1 MPRRN
6 QRSDNGKLQYAL
18 VTFNYVLHLLGAKS
32 LTALSEDLKDPIYE
46 GVDENGI
53 SRLYYAMRDHLHNGE
68 VTTDDLLEYDHHI
81 VKLTNEI
88 NEKRRD
94 KIVWKY
100 FQYLSLLFTEIYLDR
115 YFRNKHRGRPEQIG
129 ILVCNRS
136 RKDADDASSHQAVS
150 LLCRQGWQT
159 ERYQQHHPADT
170 QRGTQPS
177 TLGTT
182 AKIKYAGRAVL
193 ERRIGRHVPKADYSG
208 D

>member
-1 MPRRN
+1 MPRGR
-6 QRSDNGKLQYAL
+6 QRTDNGKLQYAL
-18 VTFNYVLHLLGAKS
+18 VTFNYVLHLLGTKS

-115 YFRNKHRGRPEQIG
+115 YFRNKQA
-129 ILVCNRS
+129 LV
-136 RKDADDASSHQAVS
+136 ADLNTFLMTNFLQREGVWEGVPDF
-150 LLCRQGWQT
+150 T
-159 ERYQQHHPADT
+159 EDDLNKLAFWCAT
-170 QRGTQPS
+170 GAGK
-177 TLGTT
+177 TLMMQVH
-182 AKIKYAGRAVL
+182 IKQYLYYAQ
-193 ERRIGRHVPKADYSG
+193 KAG
-208 D
+208 

>member
-1 MPRRN
+1 MPRGR
-6 QRSDNGKLQYAL
+6 QRTDNGKLQYAL

-100 FQYLSLLFTEIYLDR
+100 FQYLSLLFTEIYLD
-115 YFRNKHRGRPEQIG
+115 
-129 ILVCNRS
+129 L
-136 RKDADDASSHQAVS
+136 S
-150 LLCRQGWQT
+150 LI
-159 ERYQQHHPADT
+159 H
-170 QRGTQPS
+170 
-177 TLGTT
+177 
-182 AKIKYAGRAVL
+182 I
-193 ERRIGRHVPKADYSG
+193 
-208 D
+208 